1 MLVLTRKFGQRIL
14 IGKDIVIE
22 VRGVEPG
29 RARIGVTAPRG
40 TEIVREEI
48 AAKKQQVA
56 K

>member
-22 VRGVEPG
+22 LRGVEHG
-29 RARIGVTAPRG
+29 RARIGIAAPPN
-40 TEIVREEI
+40 TVIVREEI
-48 AAKKQQVA
+48 AAKKVA